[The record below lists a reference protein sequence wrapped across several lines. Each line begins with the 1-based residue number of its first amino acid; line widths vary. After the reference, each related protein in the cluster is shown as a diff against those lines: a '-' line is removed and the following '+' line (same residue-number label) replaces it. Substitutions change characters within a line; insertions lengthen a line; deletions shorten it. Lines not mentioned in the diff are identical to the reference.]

1 MSPDDLKAI
10 RKAVTGLTSVEA
22 IRRAA
27 GEILK
32 GLPSSL
38 GLALDDAVVL
48 LQLAT
53 TVANDSD
60 DAELSRFLRTGR
72 LPEIVS
78 LTPRQMEYVRGG
90 RLTVT
95 ETRGLAP
102 ATILFALCRLPDGE
116 AR

>member
-1 MSPDDLKAI
+1 LSPDDLKAI
-10 RKAVTGLTSVEA
+10 RQAVTGLTSADA

-27 GEILK
+27 AEILK
-32 GLPSSL
+32 QLPASL

-48 LQLAT
+48 LQLSA
-53 TVANDSD
+53 TVAKDSN

-72 LPEIVS
+72 LPELVC

-90 RLTVT
+90 RLNVT

-102 ATILFALCRLPDGE
+102 ARILFALCRLPDGE